1 MTKRYKTALG
11 RSILHVQWN
20 KTGMFFI
27 TGYWCKKRAFNSYVK
42 ADGCNHI
49 TLPLADW
56 ASYKRD
62 LRHVGAQILSR
73 RQRHHEQVQDTTASF
88 VLRPVGD
95 PPAEL
100 QTRAA

>member
-1 MTKRYKTALG
+1 MSTQDETALG
-11 RSILHVQWN
+11 RMIFYVQWN

-27 TGYWCKKRAFNSYVK
+27 TSYWCKKRAFNSYVK

-73 RQRHHEQVQDTTASF
+73 RQSHHEQAQETTASF
-88 VLRPVGD
+88 VLRPVGA

-100 QTRAA
+100 QTGAA